1 VDSPVSIS
9 IPAVVGPYQNVQA
22 TLTQISDRVLIEANE
37 EAVKSLLAVLPGGK
51 LDPSKPNGVRS
62 SWRPYQQIAISR
74 GVDDSGMFQ
83 LDFRDERYLP
93 FEGTGA
99 IS

>member
-1 VDSPVSIS
+1 
-9 IPAVVGPYQNVQA
+9 
-22 TLTQISDRVLIEANE
+22 L
-37 EAVKSLLAVLPGGK
+37 
-51 LDPSKPNGVRS
+51 RS
-62 SWRPYQQIAISR
+62 QQQIAISR

-99 IS
+99 VSDWELKMPQGSNSIDLMNSISDVIIHLRYTALDGSDGFSDKVIKNS